1 MKLTQEQLNKLVEEY
16 KAFYDGEEEVT
27 EEKVIRDLKE
37 YMKDFTNFTDF
48 DELTFDELL
57 EFIG

>member
-27 EEKVIRDLKE
+27 EEKVLRDLKE
-37 YMKDFTNFTDF
+37 YMKNFTNFTDF

>member
-1 MKLTQEQLNKLVEEY
+1 MALTQEQLNQLVEEY

-27 EEKVIRDLKE
+27 EEKVLRDLKE
-37 YMKDFTNFTDF
+37 YMQDFTDYTDI
-48 DELTFDELL
+48 DEVPFEELL

>member
-16 KAFYDGEEEVT
+16 KAFYDGEEVT

-37 YMKDFTNFTDF
+37 YMQDFTDYTDF
-48 DELTFDELL
+48 DEVPFEELL
-57 EFIG
+57 DFIG